1 MSIEKV
7 HAAKSN
13 ADKRVILTALR
24 PRVLQAL
31 TKPVPG
37 MPMDV
42 NAELMNAHISSKTL
56 KASGY
61 SRLFLNIPGA
71 LELCKE
77 HMSGVRMLT
86 SWAPTQNVNMREMP
100 TLTLTDS
107 DFSA

>member
-7 HAAKSN
+7 HAAKFN
-13 ADKRVILTALR
+13 ADERVTVTALR

-31 TKPVPG
+31 TKSVSG
-37 MPMDV
+37 MPMEV
-42 NAELMNAHISSKTL
+42 NTLLMNAHISSKTL

-71 LELCKE
+71 VELCKE